1 MSVERRSGRRQ
12 EWLVVKTNDEKETG
26 RCWSARL
33 GGGEGKTSHFCFR
46 EEILVMCPA
55 LVEPGGKG
63 LQNLTEKLV
72 SNPFNLV
79 QPPIHLHIQVGD
91 GPVDSG
97 DPPTQQAVEVMAD
110 HG

>member
-46 EEILVMCPA
+46 EEILVMSPA

-72 SNPFNLV
+72 SHAFQRYNHPSTYISKSV
-79 QPPIHLHIQVGD
+79 T
-91 GPVDSG
+91 
-97 DPPTQQAVEVMAD
+97 DPSTLAIRQ
-110 HG
+110 HSKR